1 MFSFKENC
9 TQYTINS
16 HVAVNVSNDIFGLKL
31 LIKLIEG
38 TQKQK
43 EKLKCHKDIR
53 NMLPFNIDLLV

>member
-16 HVAVNVSNDIFGLKL
+16 HVAVNVLNDIFGLKL

-43 EKLKCHKDIR
+43 EKIK
-53 NMLPFNIDLLV
+53 VS